1 MPAALSNRLNHK
13 KPPLQI
19 WIQMEFLSKNPSGIT
34 SQETFLGTLYVQKDY
49 KRIRFLKRYH
59 CTARRARINEKV

>member
-19 WIQMEFLSKNPSGIT
+19 WIQNDFYPNPSDLR
-34 SQETFLGTLYVQKDY
+34 SQETFLATRYIQKRD
-49 KRIRFLKRYH
+49 
-59 CTARRARINEKV
+59 